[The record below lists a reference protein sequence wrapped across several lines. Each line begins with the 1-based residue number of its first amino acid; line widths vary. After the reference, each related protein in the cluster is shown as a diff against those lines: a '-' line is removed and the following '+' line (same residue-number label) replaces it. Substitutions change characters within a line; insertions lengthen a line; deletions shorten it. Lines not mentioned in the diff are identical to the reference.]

1 MIKRLLPH
9 PVLAAALLALWLA
22 LQQSAGLGHIL
33 LGGIVAIG
41 VSKLASVFIAE
52 QVTVRRAHKI
62 VQLVVVAGLD
72 IIRSNLAVLYVLF
85 QPRPNPTAGFV
96 EMRLQLTNT
105 FGLAILAC
113 IITAT
118 PGSAW
123 LEYDR
128 TRSTVLIH
136 VFDLVD
142 EHEWIETIR
151 ARYETLL
158 LEIFQ

>member
-1 MIKRLLPH
+1 MRRLLPH

-22 LQQSAGLGHIL
+22 MQQSAGLGHIL
-33 LGGIVAIG
+33 LGGVIAIA
-41 VSKLASVFIAE
+41 VSFAASAVITE
-52 QVTVRRAHKI
+52 PVRARRPFKI
-62 VQLVVVAGLD
+62 LKLVVVTGMD
-72 IIRSNLAVLYVLF
+72 IIVSNIAVMLVLF
-85 QPRPNPTAGFV
+85 RRRPNPASGFV
-96 EMRLQLTNT
+96 EIKLELTDT

-113 IITAT
+113 IVTAT

-128 TRSTVLIH
+128 EHNTVLIH

-142 EHEWIETIR
+142 AEEWGNMIK

>member
-1 MIKRLLPH
+1 MRRLLPH
-9 PVLAAALLALWLA
+9 PILTAFMLVFWLI

-33 LGGIVAIG
+33 LGGVIAI
-41 VSKLASVFIAE
+41 LASLATSLLIPEPLIVKKPLKILKFIA
-52 QVTVRRAHKI
+52 
-62 VQLVVVAGLD
+62 VAGVD
-72 IIRSNLAVLYVLF
+72 IVRSNLAVMAILF
-85 QPRPNPTAGFV
+85 SPHPEPEADFI
-96 EMRLQLTNT
+96 EMKLELTHT
-105 FGLAILAC
+105 FGLAVLAC

-128 TRSTVLIH
+128 ERSTVLIH

-142 EHEWIETIR
+142 AEEWIETIR
-151 ARYETLL
+151 NRYETLL

>member
-1 MIKRLLPH
+1 MKRILPH
-9 PVLAAALLALWLA
+9 PILAAFLLLLWLM

-33 LGGIVAIG
+33 LGG
-41 VSKLASVFIAE
+41 
-52 QVTVRRAHKI
+52 
-62 VQLVVVAGLD
+62 VVAMAVAFFARLVIPEPVHPRRPLKILRLLAVAGVD
-72 IIRSNLAVLYVLF
+72 IIRSNLAVMSVLF
-85 QPRPNPTAGFV
+85 HPRPKPTAGFIQMDL
-96 EMRLQLTNT
+96 ELTNT
-105 FGLAILAC
+105 FALAILAT

-128 TRSTVLIH
+128 RRSTVLIH

-142 EHEWIETIR
+142 ADEWVETIKR
-151 ARYETLL
+151 RYESQL